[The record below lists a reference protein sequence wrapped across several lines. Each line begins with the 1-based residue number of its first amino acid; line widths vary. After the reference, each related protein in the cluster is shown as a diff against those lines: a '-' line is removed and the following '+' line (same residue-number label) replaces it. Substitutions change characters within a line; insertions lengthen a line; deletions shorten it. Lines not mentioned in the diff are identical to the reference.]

1 MGMEAEA
8 ERKDASGAQ
17 GRVGEQPI
25 AAGARLRPSA
35 DFGRRFI
42 IFADAEEEFDWS
54 AQFQREATSTSAIAA
69 LPETTHRFNDAGAT
83 PVYLCDYPVVAN
95 AASAAIMREMASTG
109 ACDIGTQL
117 HPWVNP
123 PFDEAVSDVNSFTG
137 NLPVELQRQK
147 LANLTRQIEHATG
160 VRPTVYRAGRYGL
173 GEQTMALLA
182 EQGYRMDVSVRA
194 LFDYHAQGGPDFSD
208 CPAWPWKTPEGI
220 IELPLTAGWTGVLR
234 NIPAI
239 YKYLPLH
246 GTYARTGLLSR
257 VPLTPEG
264 TPIKAALEAI
274 AVLDGEGIDI
284 FSLSFHTPSVVPG
297 FTPYVRNE
305 AELAVFWNW
314 WDDVF
319 NEFSRRRI
327 APVCYAELIEEL
339 GKD

>member
-1 MGMEAEA
+1 MGTEADIQPQGGHDP
-8 ERKDASGAQ
+8 DAAPANQ
-17 GRVGEQPI
+17 PFLVGE
-25 AAGARLRPSA
+25 RLRLSK

-42 IFADAEEEFDWS
+42 VFADAEEEFDWS
-54 AQFQREATSTSAIAA
+54 AGFARDATSTSAIAA
-69 LPETTHRFNDAGAT
+69 LPEATRRFNAAGST
-83 PVYLCDYPVVAN
+83 PVYLCDYPVVTN
-95 AASAAIMREMASTG
+95 VASGAIMRELAQTG

-123 PFDEAVSDVNSFTG
+123 PFDEAVSDLNSYTG
-137 NLPVELQRQK
+137 NLPLELQRQK
-147 LANLTRQIEHATG
+147 LAALTGQIEQATG

-173 GEQTMALLA
+173 GPRTMELLA

-194 LFDYHAQGGPDFSD
+194 LFDYRTQGGPDFSD
-208 CPAWPWKTPEGI
+208 CPSWPWKTLQGI
-220 IELPLTAGWTGVLR
+220 VELPLTASWTGMLR
-234 NIPAI
+234 SVPAM

-246 GTYARTGLLSR
+246 GTYARTGLLAR

-297 FTPYVRNE
+297 FTPYVRS
-305 AELAVFWNW
+305 AHDLAAFWNW

-319 NEFSRRRI
+319 NEFARRGIR
-327 APVCYAELIEEL
+327 PVRYADLIGELE
-339 GKD
+339 KV